1 LAGGGLFGEPYGPQR
16 WVSSCGPG
24 GEASTAQEA
33 STAGATLVS
42 GETTLEKLQQ
52 VIALRNHE
60 RPEGSY
66 TTHLFENGVEKI
78 LKKTGEEAVEMLL
91 ARTDGEL
98 LYESADFLYHLFVLL
113 EAKGLD
119 YRDILQ
125 ELEKRMK

>member
-1 LAGGGLFGEPYGPQR
+1 MGIKLWSGGARLVLPKKHQQR
-16 WVSSCGPG
+16 ELPWF
-24 GEASTAQEA
+24 Q
-33 STAGATLVS
+33 